1 MPVFTADDL
10 GGRQQASR
18 GVKVGKLLRLA
29 TNLFSDEIRRAPEAI
44 VRDNWDIILGKT
56 MPGAVITDRSAFLGT
71 PKNGLLFVDHPRG
84 RDLELPG
91 LTIVP
96 SGSPEAGPQPGD
108 TPLPAGIY
116 LASEQRALLDN
127 QKPSRAVKGR
137 PSRTLTRNELHD
149 EIVRLTTSRTPVQR
163 QRLMESVQ
171 SLASSTGRTDGAD
184 SVRVFFESA
193 SGVRPTV
200 KSGSRAM
207 RAAQS
212 ARQHDQ
218 GRVRLFESLANQ
230 LRSRAPS
237 LRPEPRPEEREFL
250 PLFEAYFSN
259 YIEGT
264 EFPIDDAIDIA
275 LGGNIPAARPAD
287 AHDIKGTYEVVND
300 LDGMRTPIGSA
311 DDFLDVMRE
320 RHAAI
325 MAGRPEKNPGVFKQR
340 SNRAGLT
347 EFVHPDMV
355 EGTLRAG
362 WKEWEGI
369 DDPFS
374 RAVFVMFL
382 VAEVH
387 PFDDGNGRI
396 ARIMMNGE
404 LLRLGETRI
413 IVPTLLRDEYLSGMS
428 SMTHNDRARGLIT
441 VMDFAQQHTQQT
453 NYVSLLAARRDLVE
467 TNAYLTAREAEDQMV
482 RLLLPNTVRRAWPEA
497 VPTLAQQP
505 RSNNAGELG
514 TGGKWAG
521 KQNIENNISL
531 GAEAPGPG
539 L

>member
-18 GVKVGKLLRLA
+18 GVKTGKLIRLA
-29 TNLFSDEIRRAPEAI
+29 TNLFSDEVRRPPEAI
-44 VRDNWDIILGKT
+44 VRENWATILGKS
-56 MPGAVITDRSAFLGT
+56 MPNAVITDRSAFVGT
-71 PKNGLLFVDHPRG
+71 PENGLLFVDHPRG

-91 LTIVP
+91 LTVVP
-96 SGSPEAGPQPGD
+96 SGNTEAGPQPGD
-108 TPLPAGIY
+108 TPLPTGIY

-127 QKPSRAVKGR
+127 QKPSRAVRGR
-137 PSRTLTRNELHD
+137 PPRTLTRNELHD
-149 EIVRLTTSRTPVQR
+149 EIVRLTTSRTPTQR
-163 QRLMESVQ
+163 QRLIESVQ
-171 SLASSTGRTDGAD
+171 SLASSTDRSDFAD
-184 SVRVFFESA
+184 SVKVFFESA
-193 SGVRPTV
+193 SGALPTV
-200 KSGSRAM
+200 ESGSSAM

-212 ARQHDQ
+212 GLQHDQ
-218 GRVRLFESLANQ
+218 GRLRRFDSLANQ
-230 LRSRAPS
+230 LRARAPS

-264 EFPIDDAIDIA
+264 EFSIDEAIDIA
-275 LGGNIPAARPAD
+275 LRGSVPAARSAD

-311 DDFLDVMRE
+311 DDFLDLMRD
-320 RHAAI
+320 RHASI
-325 MAGRPEKNPGVFKQR
+325 MAGRPEKNPGVFKSK

-362 WKEWEGI
+362 WQELEGI

-374 RAVFVMFL
+374 RATFTMFL

-387 PFDDGNGRI
+387 PFDDGNGRT

-404 LLRLGETRI
+404 LLRLGENRI
-413 IVPTLLRDEYLSGMS
+413 IIPTLLRDEYLSALS
-428 SMTHNDRARGLIT
+428 TMTHNDRAQGLIK

-453 NYVSLLAARRDLVE
+453 NYVNLLAARRDLDE
-467 TNAYLTAREAEDQMV
+467 TNAYLTARDAEDQMV
-482 RLLLPNTVRRAWPEA
+482 RLLLPNEVRRVWPA
-497 VPTLAQQP
+497 AAPNLVQQP
-505 RSNNAGELG
+505 RRKNTGEPG
-514 TGGKWAG
+514 NGGKWAG
-521 KQNIENNISL
+521 KQNTEDNISL
-531 GAEAPGPG
+531 DIEAPGPKP
-539 L
+539 